1 MSEERNVG
9 QIDSIIRII
18 LGVIALGSVIFHF
31 VGQSIFFHLCP
42 CGGDRIGALFSKN
55 WLDQGMPHYVSNG
68 SLYRKKRV
76 AFIIN

>member
-31 VGQSIFFHLCP
+31 VGQSIFSIYVLMVVIVLVPFFLKTGLTKVCP
-42 CGGDRIGALFSKN
+42 IMKAMGLSTT
-55 WLDQGMPHYVSNG
+55 
-68 SLYRKKRV
+68 KKG
-76 AFIIN
+76 